1 MRLQSLL
8 FANMLHVPPI
18 YKKKEI
24 KTLNL
29 DVTRFLGLM
38 PLKKKHYL
46 PSSCDVGSSD
56 LKRGT
61 DT

>member
-1 MRLQSLL
+1 MGLQNLL
-8 FANMLHVPPI
+8 FANMLHVSLI

-38 PLKKKHYL
+38 PLKKKH
-46 PSSCDVGSSD
+46 
-56 LKRGT
+56 
-61 DT
+61 

>member
-1 MRLQSLL
+1 MGLQNLL
-8 FANMLHVPPI
+8 FANILHVPLI

-38 PLKKKHYL
+38 PLKKKH
-46 PSSCDVGSSD
+46 
-56 LKRGT
+56 
-61 DT
+61 